1 MAVPQNIKEELER
14 RGELILALEM
24 LTVDQACRLLALEA
38 IVASIP
44 AAKKVKS
51 DDVKAHIAEQ
61 SKRYRRHFEGQSLS
75 GFTERAER
83 MAKELSA
90 PAKTPPK
97 SDKAPKKA
105 PKKTAKKALKPAPK
119 KTSSKT
125 AKKPKA
131 AKSAKK

>member
-1 MAVPQNIKEELER
+1 MAVPQSIKEELER

-51 DDVKAHIAEQ
+51 ADVKAHIAEQ
-61 SKRYRRHFEGQSLS
+61 SKRYRRHFEGQSLG

-97 SDKAPKKA
+97 LDKASKKA
-105 PKKTAKKALKPAPK
+105 ANKATKKTP
-119 KTSSKT
+119 SKT

-131 AKSAKK
+131 AKGAKK

>member
-1 MAVPQNIKEELER
+1 MAVPQSIKEELER

-51 DDVKAHIAEQ
+51 ADVKAHIAEQ

-97 SDKAPKKA
+97 SDKASKKA
-105 PKKTAKKALKPAPK
+105 PKKAANKATK
-119 KTSSKT
+119 KTPSKT

-131 AKSAKK
+131 AKGAKK

>member
-1 MAVPQNIKEELER
+1 MAVPQSIKEELER

-51 DDVKAHIAEQ
+51 ADVKAYIAEQ
-61 SKRYRRHFEGQSLS
+61 SKRYRRHFEGQSLG

-97 SDKAPKKA
+97 SDKASKKA
-105 PKKTAKKALKPAPK
+105 ANKATKKTP
-119 KTSSKT
+119 SKT

-131 AKSAKK
+131 AKGAKK

>member
-1 MAVPQNIKEELER
+1 MAVPQSIKEELER

-51 DDVKAHIAEQ
+51 ADVKAHIAEQ
-61 SKRYRRHFEGQSLS
+61 SKRYRRHFEGQSLG

-97 SDKAPKKA
+97 SDKASKKA
-105 PKKTAKKALKPAPK
+105 ANKATKKTP
-119 KTSSKT
+119 SKT

-131 AKSAKK
+131 AKGAKK

>member
-1 MAVPQNIKEELER
+1 MAVPQSIKEELER

-51 DDVKAHIAEQ
+51 ADVKAHIAEQ
-61 SKRYRRHFEGQSLS
+61 SKRYRRHFEGQSLG

-97 SDKAPKKA
+97 SDKASKKA
-105 PKKTAKKALKPAPK
+105 PKKATK
-119 KTSSKT
+119 KTPSKT

-131 AKSAKK
+131 AKGAKK